1 MFLRLCAE
9 FRKFVHSYY
18 FSLAIILAIIWQNC
32 RKIHCKNISVY
43 FKHNKKYHENLGIK
57 VGPRP
62 DYMNRTMKVREFNK

>member
-1 MFLRLCAE
+1 MCFCVCVRNLENL
-9 FRKFVHSYY
+9 Y
-18 FSLAIILAIIWQNC
+18 IAIIWQNC
-32 RKIHCKNISVY
+32 RKIHSKNISVY